1 MGFKLRL
8 NPRKSKKAQAEMI
21 GLVIIVILITLGMLF
36 MARFALKADPDKKV
50 FTRKGLAYSTMS
62 AIEKAEVNCYQT
74 GDVSPTILSIG
85 KDLIDDC
92 AKHRS
97 GEYETP
103 SGYECSEEYLDPGTS
118 GKHACDF
125 TEDLIT
131 EMLNETLNLWGKNY
145 QFSSVLVSD
154 SGQDLILVENGG
166 CRASSERDSSGL
178 FPIYVTGVGLVENT
192 LYLCD

>member
-36 MARFALKADPDKKV
+36 MARFALKADPEKKV

-62 AIEKAEVNCYQT
+62 AIEKVEVNCYQS
-74 GDVSPTILSIG
+74 GDISPTTLSIG
-85 KDLIDDC
+85 LELIDDC
-92 AKHRS
+92 AKH
-97 GEYETP
+97 YNTP
-103 SGYECSEEYLDPGTS
+103 SSDYMCASEPPGSGISPEY
-118 GKHACDF
+118 KHACDF
-125 TEDLIT
+125 ITDLVT

-145 QFSSVLVSD
+145 QFSSVLVSGN
-154 SGQDLILVENGG
+154 GQELIMVENGG
-166 CRASSERDSSGL
+166 CRATSDRDSSGL
-178 FPIYVTGVGLVENT
+178 FPIYVKDVGLVENT